1 MEDSGWKFWTTQT
14 GEPVMCYSRDPL
26 LVISQFMQKMPPVS
40 RRDPAIQGI
49 LEYAFRP
56 IVDKRFLES
65 EDDADCT
72 ILQSRI
78 HFLENLKGFIRE
90 DEEDPCPEEIK
101 ELYGKLFDTIL
112 DIASEELLYVAIEK
126 NLIQKEQ
133 IPQYLKK
140 AAKKGQYYAIPVLC
154 AYAHEAQ
161 QP

>member
-1 MEDSGWKFWTTQT
+1 MSFEFVTKLPTPTEIKEQY
-14 GEPVMCYSRDPL
+14 PV
-26 LVISQFMQKMPPVS
+26 
-40 RRDPAIQGI
+40 
-49 LEYAFRP
+49 
-56 IVDKRFLES
+56 
-65 EDDADCT
+65 
-72 ILQSRI
+72 
-78 HFLENLKGFIRE
+78 
-90 DEEDPCPEEIK
+90 PEEIK